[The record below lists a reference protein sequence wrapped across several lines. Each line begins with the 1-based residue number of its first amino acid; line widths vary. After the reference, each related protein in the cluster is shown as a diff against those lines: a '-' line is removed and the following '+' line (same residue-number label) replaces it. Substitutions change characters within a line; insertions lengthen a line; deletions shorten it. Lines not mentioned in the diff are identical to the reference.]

1 MSLSYDRRVADE
13 LLAALEPGGFAHSLA
28 EFGGSGMWA
37 LDLQLRGLGE
47 ETKLYR
53 AALYAGTTKVLD
65 LHLKGHSFA
74 LSATATFANPG
85 NGWDPAWQKRHDADW
100 FAARWAEV
108 EPTFKWSSKRSCRL
122 ADT

>member
-13 LLAALEPGGFAHSLA
+13 LLVALEPGGFAHSLV

-47 ETKLYR
+47 ETK
-53 AALYAGTTKVLD
+53 VLD

-74 LSATATFANPG
+74 LSASATFANPG
-85 NGWDPAWQKRHDADW
+85 NGWDPAWEKRHDADW
-100 FAARWAEV
+100 LVARWAEV
-108 EPTFKWSSKRSCRL
+108 DAYLQVEPALEQRDDLTSQVPGQVG
-122 ADT
+122 